1 MLDSSGTQLAPRDS
15 HPIHTDPPGHS
26 MTPGMGVI
34 VIESVLSYAC
44 PKQQRYWRYLG
55 VEHPEVLAGL
65 SRIWIQ

>member
-1 MLDSSGTQLAPRDS
+1 
-15 HPIHTDPPGHS
+15 